1 MSRGAAARRGNQILK
16 TAGGL
21 LLLALMGS
29 PPAAADQAA
38 SKNNEGNRLYQ
49 QKKYDEALKMYVD
62 AQASRP
68 GAPQLHYNIGNVLFR
83 KKEFDKAVE
92 EYLRAQ
98 ASPDPVLSQAATF
111 NRGNALL
118 MQGRPEEA
126 IKAYVQALR
135 AKPDDTDAKRNLE
148 LALRLLD
155 QKKQQQQQQK
165 QQDKSQE
172 PKQNPQQQPQP
183 SEGGGRAPQQKKP
196 GEMTE
201 DEARQVLEAL
211 QQEEKEGIKKH
222 ARAMAGDRRQPEQDW

>member
-1 MSRGAAARRGNQILK
+1 MRSRAAGRSGFPVLLA

-21 LLLALMGS
+21 LLALGWA

-38 SKNNEGNRLYQ
+38 SKNNEGNQLYE
-49 QKKYDEALKMYVD
+49 QKKYDEALRMYVD

-83 KKEFDKAVE
+83 KKEYDKAIE
-92 EYLRAQ
+92 EYRRAQ

-118 MQGRPEEA
+118 MQGRP
-126 IKAYVQALR
+126 
-135 AKPDDTDAKRNLE
+135 DDTDAKRNLE
-148 LALRLLD
+148 IALRLLD
-155 QKKQQQQQQK
+155 QKKKQQQQQK
-165 QQDKSQE
+165 QQEQ
-172 PKQNPQQQPQP
+172 KQDPNKNPQQPQQGA
-183 SEGGGRAPQQKKP
+183 GGARPPQQKKS

-201 DEARQVLEAL
+201 EEARQVLEAL

-222 ARAMAGDRRQPEQDW
+222 ARGMAGDRRQPDQDW

>member
-1 MSRGAAARRGNQILK
+1 MRSRAAGRSGFPVLLA

-21 LLLALMGS
+21 LLALGWA

-38 SKNNEGNRLYQ
+38 SKNNEGNRLYEQ
-49 QKKYDEALKMYVD
+49 EKFDEALRMYVD

-83 KKEFDKAVE
+83 KKEYDKAIE
-92 EYLRAQ
+92 EYRRAQ

-126 IKAYVQALR
+126 IQAYVQALR
-135 AKPDDTDAKRNLE
+135 ARPDDTDAKRNLE
-148 LALRLLD
+148 IALRLLD
-155 QKKQQQQQQK
+155 EKKKQQQQQK
-165 QQDKSQE
+165 QQEQ
-172 PKQNPQQQPQP
+172 KQDPNKNPQQPQQGA
-183 SEGGGRAPQQKKP
+183 GGGRPPQQKKS

-201 DEARQVLEAL
+201 EEARQVLEAL

-222 ARAMAGDRRQPEQDW
+222 ARGMAGDRRQPDQDW